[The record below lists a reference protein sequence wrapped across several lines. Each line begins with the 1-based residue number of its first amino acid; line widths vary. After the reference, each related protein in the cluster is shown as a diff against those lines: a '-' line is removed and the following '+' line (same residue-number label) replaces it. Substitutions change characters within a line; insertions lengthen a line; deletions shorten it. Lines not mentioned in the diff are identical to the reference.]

1 MKESSAMIVN
11 KQLFKLAIKLE
22 EFQEFMTSEIKVNNN
37 ELKKLRGCKACLTN
51 FKWTDRTIEKINSE
65 LEKLD
70 KENKL
75 EAPKRMTAIHKIT
88 RDKQEAIEFIR
99 ASDGDSFQII
109 IRKK

>member
-1 MKESSAMIVN
+1 MQIN

-22 EFQEFMTSEIKVNNN
+22 EFQKFMTSEIKVTD
-37 ELKKLRGCKACLTN
+37 EEFKKLKGCRACLTN
-51 FKWTDRTIEKINSE
+51 FKWTDRTIKKVNAH

-75 EAPKRMTAIHKIT
+75 EAPKAMTSNHKIT
-88 RDKQEAIEFIR
+88 RDKEEAIEFIQ
-99 ASDGDSFQII
+99 ASDGDLFQII